1 MVYMCDQ
8 QCCRETELR
17 CSLWTFCIPQS
28 DLGNVID
35 QSVST
40 SFHRARYSSCLW
52 NVPSLNHRGSEKTCW
67 ADTVVM
73 KKGRTRF
80 PRGNRMVSHSQSRL
94 QSVKNLPAQHWR
106 GHFLAMYLGLLC
118 NIWHFIPCKLP
129 TFTLSFFLPPN
140 ISCST
145 IKEDKICIIQEAVS
159 HWIAR
164 KCPRLVKRNTKSITN
179 TKLSN

>member
-1 MVYMCDQ
+1 MVYMCDL
-8 QCCRETELR
+8 QCSRETELR
-17 CSLWTFCIPQS
+17 WHSSLWTFCIPQS

-40 SFHRARYSSCLW
+40 CFHRALYSSCLW

-67 ADTVVM
+67 ADIVMM

-94 QSVKNLPAQHWR
+94 RSVTNLPAQHWR

-118 NIWHFIPCKLP
+118 NFY
-129 TFTLSFFLPPN
+129 SFFLPPN

-145 IKEDKICIIQEAVS
+145 IKEDKVKICIIQEAIS

-164 KCPRLVKRNTKSITN
+164 KCPRLVKRNAKSITN

>member
-67 ADTVVM
+67 ADIVVM

-106 GHFLAMYLGLLC
+106 GHFLAMYLGLYS
-118 NIWHFIPCKLP
+118 
-129 TFTLSFFLPPN
+129 TLDILYLVSCQLLHSLFFSPL
-140 ISCST
+140 ISHVQQSKK
-145 IKEDKICIIQEAVS
+145 IKFVLF
-159 HWIAR
+159 R
-164 KCPRLVKRNTKSITN
+164 KQFLTE
-179 TKLSN
+179 